1 MNDVQATGEA
11 SGPLKRTSCTS
22 KQDFLT
28 FPCFGI
34 FCYYNP
40 EPDLADKKLNAAL
53 RIRIH
58 KTVYKYVI
66 PVLEFLGNL

>member
-1 MNDVQATGEA
+1 M
-11 SGPLKRTSCTS
+11 TS
-22 KQDFLT
+22 KLQEKPLGLLREHPALQNKIFSLFLVLWY
-28 FPCFGI
+28 

-66 PVLEFLGNL
+66 PVQEFLGNL